1 MHERH
6 ATNRELPRLAGWW
19 GNDPATRFRMQL
31 EPEFVPVE
39 SADAWQISNP
49 PIFSMA
55 PLRASLAIFD
65 EAGGME
71 ALRAKSIKLTGYL
84 QFL

>member
-1 MHERH
+1 
-6 ATNRELPRLAGWW
+6 
-19 GNDPATRFRMQL
+19 MQL
-31 EPEFVPVE
+31 EPEFIPVP

-71 ALRAKSIKLTGYL
+71 ALRTKSIKLTDYL
-84 QFL
+84 NSCWSPSRPGSRKALHRYHAARD